1 MRRPNGQGTIVK
13 LAGNRRRPY
22 AIKRITGWKENGVP
36 TYKYLSYHKTYRE
49 AERALNKYNEDPYTL
64 TTKTLKDIYEEWIEL
79 QEDKA
84 AGTIKA
90 YESAYKYLTPLHDV
104 RMSDLDRITLQTFY
118 DQLGGTKSRVLKV
131 KKLLNNLIKY
141 SVKKSIMPLSA
152 LNLQKVIDTSDA
164 PEGKKTTRQFIPK
177 DVIDKLWERTDQEMV
192 KQILLYIYT
201 GCRWFEL
208 HDLEPEHCHPDYI
221 EIVASKTEA
230 GVRIV
235 PLCDKIK
242 KILPVEPIPSY
253 DVFNKYFKQVLPG
266 YHIHDTRHTFITMLT
281 EAGVDSRIIKS
292 IVGHKGQDITEHYTH
307 ITLEVKLEAVNRL

>member
-1 MRRPNGQGTIVK
+1 MRRANGQGTIVK

-22 AIKRITGWKENGVP
+22 AVKRITGWKENGVP

-64 TTKTLKDIYEEWIEL
+64 TTKTLKDIYEEWMEL

-84 AGTIKA
+84 EGTIKA
-90 YESAYKYLTPLHDV
+90 YNSAYKYLTPLHDV
-104 RMSDLDRITLQTFY
+104 RMSDLDRITLQAFY
-118 DQLGGTKSRVLKV
+118 DQLGGTQSRMVKV
-131 KKLLNNLIKY
+131 KKMLNNLIKY
-141 SVKKSIMPLSA
+141 SVKKGIMPLSA
-152 LNLQKVIDTSDA
+152 LNLQKVIDTSDI
-164 PEGKKTTRQFIPK
+164 PEGKKTTRQVIPK

-307 ITLEVKLEAVNRL
+307 ITLEVKLEAVNLL

>member
-1 MRRPNGQGTIVK
+1 MRRANGQGTIVK

-64 TTKTLKDIYEEWIEL
+64 NTKTLKQVYEEWIDL
-79 QEDKA
+79 QQDKA
-84 AGTIKA
+84 DGTLKA
-90 YESAYKYLTPLHDV
+90 YESAYKFLTPLHNL
-104 RMSDLDRITLQTFY
+104 RMSDLDRIALQAFY
-118 DQLGGTKSRVLKV
+118 DQLGGTQSRMVKV
-131 KKLLNNLIKY
+131 KKMLNNLIKY
-141 SVKKSIMPLSA
+141 SVKKGIMPLSA
-152 LNLQKVIDTSDA
+152 LNLQKVIDTSDI
-164 PEGKKTTRQFIPK
+164 PEGKKTTRQVIPK

-235 PLCDKIK
+235 PLCNKIRQ
-242 KILPVEPIPSY
+242 ILPVEPIPSY

-307 ITLEVKLEAVNRL
+307 ITLEVKLEAVNLL

>member
-1 MRRPNGQGTIVK
+1 MRRANGSGTIVK

-64 TTKTLKDIYEEWIEL
+64 TTKTLKDIYEEWMEL

-84 AGTIKA
+84 EGTIKA
-90 YESAYKYLTPLHDV
+90 YNSAYKYLTPLHDV
-104 RMSDLDRITLQTFY
+104 RMSDLDRITLQAFY
-118 DQLGGTKSRVLKV
+118 DQLGGTQSRMVKV
-131 KKLLNNLIKY
+131 KKMLNNLIKY
-141 SVKKSIMPLSA
+141 SVKKGIMPLSA
-152 LNLQKVIDTSDA
+152 LNLQKVIDTSDI
-164 PEGKKTTRQFIPK
+164 PEGKKTTRQVIPK

-242 KILPVEPIPSY
+242 NILPVEPIPSY

>member
-1 MRRPNGQGTIVK
+1 MRRANGQGTIVK

-64 TTKTLKDIYEEWIEL
+64 TTKTLKDIYEEWMEL
-79 QEDKA
+79 QQDKA
-84 AGTIKA
+84 DGTIKA

-104 RMSDLDRITLQTFY
+104 RMSDLDRITLQAFY
-118 DQLGGTKSRVLKV
+118 DQLGGTQSRVLKV
-131 KKLLNNLIKY
+131 KKMLNNLIKY
-141 SVKKSIMPLSA
+141 SVKKGIMPLSA

-164 PEGKKTTRQFIPK
+164 PEGKKTTRQVIPK
-177 DVIDKLWERTDQEMV
+177 DVIDKLWERTDQETV
-192 KQILLYIYT
+192 KQVLLYIYT

-235 PLCDKIK
+235 PLCDKIRQ
-242 KILPVEPIPSY
+242 ILPVEPIPSY

>member
-1 MRRPNGQGTIVK
+1 MRRANGQGTIVK

-22 AIKRITGWKENGVP
+22 AVKRITGWKENGVP

-64 TTKTLKDIYEEWIEL
+64 TTKTLKDIYEEWMEL
-79 QEDKA
+79 QQDKA
-84 AGTIKA
+84 EGTIKA
-90 YESAYKYLTPLHDV
+90 YNSAYKYLTPLHDV
-104 RMSDLDRITLQTFY
+104 RMSDLDRITLQAFY
-118 DQLGGTKSRVLKV
+118 DQLGGTQSRMVKV
-131 KKLLNNLIKY
+131 KKMLNNLIKY
-141 SVKKSIMPLSA
+141 SVKKGIMPLSA
-152 LNLQKVIDTSDA
+152 LNLQKVIDTSDI
-164 PEGKKTTRQFIPK
+164 PEGKKTTRQVIPK

-235 PLCDKIK
+235 PLCDKIRQ
-242 KILPVEPIPSY
+242 ILPVEPIPSY

>member
-1 MRRPNGQGTIVK
+1 MRRANGQGTIVK

-22 AIKRITGWKENGVP
+22 AVKRITGWKENGVP

-64 TTKTLKDIYEEWIEL
+64 TTKTLKDIYEEWMEL

-84 AGTIKA
+84 EGTIKA
-90 YESAYKYLTPLHDV
+90 YNSAYKYLTPLHDV
-104 RMSDLDRITLQTFY
+104 RMSDLDRITLQAFY
-118 DQLGGTKSRVLKV
+118 DQLGGTQSRMVKV
-131 KKLLNNLIKY
+131 KKMLNNLIKY
-141 SVKKSIMPLSA
+141 SVKKGIMPLSA
-152 LNLQKVIDTSDA
+152 LNLQKVIDTSDI
-164 PEGKKTTRQFIPK
+164 PEGKKTTRQVIPK

-242 KILPVEPIPSY
+242 NILPVEPIPSY

>member
-1 MRRPNGQGTIVK
+1 MRRANGQGTIVK

-22 AIKRITGWKENGVP
+22 AVKRITGWKENGVP

-64 TTKTLKDIYEEWIEL
+64 TTKTLKDIYEEWMEL
-79 QEDKA
+79 QQDKA
-84 AGTIKA
+84 DGTIKA
-90 YESAYKYLTPLHDV
+90 YNSAYKYLTPLHDV

-118 DQLGGTKSRVLKV
+118 DQLGGTQSRMVKV
-131 KKLLNNLIKY
+131 KKMLNNLIKY
-141 SVKKSIMPLSA
+141 SVKKGIMPLSA
-152 LNLQKVIDTSDA
+152 LNLQKVIDTSDI
-164 PEGKKTTRQFIPK
+164 PEGKKTTRQVIPK

>member
-1 MRRPNGQGTIVK
+1 MRRANGQGTIVK

-22 AIKRITGWKENGVP
+22 AVKRITGWKENGVP

-64 TTKTLKDIYEEWIEL
+64 TTKTLKQVYEEWIEL
-79 QEDKA
+79 QQDKA
-84 AGTIKA
+84 EGTIKA
-90 YESAYKYLTPLHDV
+90 YNSAYKYLTPLHDV

-118 DQLGGTKSRVLKV
+118 DQLGGTQSRMVKV
-131 KKLLNNLIKY
+131 KKMLNNLIKY
-141 SVKKSIMPLSA
+141 SVKKGIMPLSA
-152 LNLQKVIDTSDA
+152 LNLQKVIDTSDI
-164 PEGKKTTRQFIPK
+164 PEGKKTTRQVIPK

-235 PLCDKIK
+235 PLCDKIRQ
-242 KILPVEPIPSY
+242 ILPVEPIPSY

>member
-1 MRRPNGQGTIVK
+1 MRRANGQGTIVK

-64 TTKTLKDIYEEWIEL
+64 TTKTLKDIYEEWMEL

-84 AGTIKA
+84 EGTIKA
-90 YESAYKYLTPLHDV
+90 YNSAYKYLTPLHDV
-104 RMSDLDRITLQTFY
+104 RMSDLDRITLQAFY
-118 DQLGGTKSRVLKV
+118 DQLGGTQSRVLKV
-131 KKLLNNLIKY
+131 KKMLNNLIKY
-141 SVKKSIMPLSA
+141 SVKKGIMPLSA

-164 PEGKKTTRQFIPK
+164 PEGKKTTRQVIPK
-177 DVIDKLWERTDQEMV
+177 DVIDKLWERTDQETV
-192 KQILLYIYT
+192 KQVLLYIYT

-235 PLCDKIK
+235 PLCDKIRQ
-242 KILPVEPIPSY
+242 ILPVEPIPSY

>member
-1 MRRPNGQGTIVK
+1 MRRANGQGTIVK

-22 AIKRITGWKENGVP
+22 AVKRITGWKENGVP

-64 TTKTLKDIYEEWIEL
+64 TTKTLKDIYEEWMEL
-79 QEDKA
+79 QQDKA
-84 AGTIKA
+84 EGTIKA
-90 YESAYKYLTPLHDV
+90 YNSAYKYLTPLHDV
-104 RMSDLDRITLQTFY
+104 RMSDLNRITLQAFY
-118 DQLGGTKSRVLKV
+118 DQLGGTQSRMVKV
-131 KKLLNNLIKY
+131 KKMLNNLIKY
-141 SVKKSIMPLSA
+141 SVKKGIMPLSA
-152 LNLQKVIDTSDA
+152 LNLQKVIDTSDI
-164 PEGKKTTRQFIPK
+164 PEGKKTTRQVIPK

-307 ITLEVKLEAVNRL
+307 ITLEVKLEAVNLL